1 MEPDQLHEQIR
12 AIPFMSGLSNPARA
26 AFVSAVV
33 SVGKQEKVPTGTV
46 LFVKGSQG
54 APMGCI
60 VLTGEVRIS
69 KTNSPELICYAPELL
84 GETKQVNPDAHRN
97 ATVDA
102 VTELDV
108 IKFNW
113 TSLKSQLTQIATETD
128 VVAIEKAL
136 EDYAW
141 RHITE

>member
-12 AIPFMSGLSNPARA
+12 AIPFMAGLSNPARA

-46 LFVKGSQG
+46 LFVQGSQG
-54 APMGCI
+54 AAMGCI

-69 KTNSPELICYAPELL
+69 KPNSPELICYAPELL

-102 VTELDV
+102 VTELEV

-113 TSLKSQLTQIATETD
+113 TSLKSQLAQIATEID
-128 VVAIEKAL
+128 VLAIEKAL